1 DLYSVLGVD
10 EKGNDLSKQ
19 EKKKYY
25 DEFIKDA
32 SDENN
37 PKKKVTFFPQTIDD
51 PDDKN
56 KKIPYFISHSAMRE
70 WEYEWL
76 GMLFSNKVFPLIYE
90 ISYQRWIMRV
100 IQKNSKFGRY

>member
-1 DLYSVLGVD
+1 MLGKD
-10 EKGNDLSKQ
+10 AKGNDLSKQ

-25 DEFIKDA
+25 DKFLA
-32 SDENN
+32 NSSSDNN

-76 GMLFSNKVFPLIYE
+76 GMLPRNKVFPTIYSE
-90 ISYQRWIMRV
+90 SYRNIIMYR
-100 IQKNSKFGRY
+100 ILEKSKFGRY